1 MAEWKTDTEE
11 VKEVVRRCRD
21 FKESLQEK
29 RCGGFIKDL
38 DSYALKIIVE
48 RRKIEMQLEKAIGEL
63 KAAREKRRGFWG
75 FLGELGRDFGNA
87 VGEIIPPV
95 KLCAELCEKGLN
107 LMEDNI
113 EKWEH
118 NVRLLERMLEIYSNQ
133 AKASVELVNQ
143 ALEGVKKRLHFYTDK
158 HQEFIRRLKQV
169 SDAIDN
175 EYNFP
180 TPGVLME
187 YDFERPTFSYNPK
200 KSVFNERLKDL
211 REDFSASLYADW
223 KDRINAFSHRDRA
236 KASKE
241 REFEKNLEDLMGASS
256 YDENPNDELDRMAS
270 SKEREFEKSL
280 EDLMPS
286 VLSVPSYN
294 ESLTLAKKNCVKNCK
309 KALEGFT
316 EKIKEAPNDSNAVNE
331 AFDNLETELERATD
345 DERLKGL
352 RENFA
357 SLYADLCADL
367 KDKIHHNALSN
378 DELDRMIASIEQE
391 FEKSL
396 EGLTPS
402 FRDKTNALS
411 GDDLE
416 RLASSKEQ
424 EFEKNLEDLMP
435 SVLGVPSYDESF
447 SLAKKHCVKNFKKA
461 LQDFAEKI
469 KEAPNDS
476 NAVNEAF
483 DNLET
488 ELERATESLSQ
499 KIAPILERY
508 ENYKRQALEYRE
520 FLEKEKEGF
529 MVDEQNP
536 YPEEVRFNELRLAEF
551 DSVFSAIVPLEDLN
565 KTACTHHALKAL
577 QAALKDNDL
586 GFDATDLEQIAK
598 GFIPRGYL
606 WHFDANVLGN
616 VALVREELLLG
627 VKHTKGYSLW
637 TEFLQ
642 KQN

>member
-11 VKEVVRRCRD
+11 VKKVVDKCRE
-21 FKESLQEK
+21 FKQTLQK
-29 RCGGFIKDL
+29 DKCGGFIKDL

-48 RRKIEMQLEKAIGEL
+48 RRKIEMQLGKAIGEL
-63 KAAREKRRGFWG
+63 KKAKEERRGFWG
-75 FLGELGRDFGNA
+75 FLGEIGRSFSNA
-87 VGEIIPPV
+87 VGSVIPPF

-133 AKASVELVNQ
+133 AKASAELVNQ
-143 ALEGVKKRLHFYTDK
+143 AWEGIKKRLHFYTDK
-158 HQEFIRRLKQV
+158 HQEFIRRLKQA

-180 TPGVLME
+180 TPGVLLE
-187 YDFERPTFSYNPK
+187 CDFERPAVSYTPK

-211 REDFSASLYADW
+211 RENFSASLYADW
-223 KDRINAFSHRDRA
+223 KNKINAFSHRDRA

-241 REFEKNLEDLMGASS
+241 RELEKNLEDWMGASS
-256 YDENPNDELDRMAS
+256 YDENPNDELDRMIAFR
-270 SKEREFEKSL
+270 EREFEKSL

-286 VLSVPSYN
+286 VLGVPSYN

-316 EKIKEAPNDSNAVNE
+316 EKIKEAPNDSNAINE
-331 AFDNLETELERATD
+331 AFD
-345 DERLKGL
+345 
-352 RENFA
+352 
-357 SLYADLCADL
+357 S
-367 KDKIHHNALSN
+367 
-378 DELDRMIASIEQE
+378 
-391 FEKSL
+391 
-396 EGLTPS
+396 
-402 FRDKTNALS
+402 
-411 GDDLE
+411 
-416 RLASSKEQ
+416 
-424 EFEKNLEDLMP
+424 
-435 SVLGVPSYDESF
+435 
-447 SLAKKHCVKNFKKA
+447 
-461 LQDFAEKI
+461 
-469 KEAPNDS
+469 
-476 NAVNEAF
+476 
-483 DNLET
+483 LET

-499 KIAPILERY
+499 KIDPVLERN
-508 ENYKRQALEYRE
+508 ENYTQKALEYRE
-520 FLEKEKEGF
+520 FLESRKEGF
-529 MVDEQNP
+529 IVDEQNR
-536 YPEEVRFNELRLAEF
+536 YPEEVSFNEWRLAEF
-551 DSVFSAIVPLEDLN
+551 DSVFSAIVPLEDWS
-565 KTACTHHALKAL
+565 KTACAHHALKAL

-586 GFDATDLEQIAK
+586 GFDAAELEQIAK

>member
-11 VKEVVRRCRD
+11 VKKVVGRCRE
-21 FKESLQEK
+21 FKRSLQEE
-29 RCGGFIKDL
+29 RCLGFVKDL

-48 RRKIEMQLEKAIGEL
+48 RRQIEMQLEEAIGKL
-63 KAAREKRRGFWG
+63 KEAKKERSGFWG
-75 FLGELGRDFGNA
+75 FLGEIGRSFGNA
-87 VGEIIPPV
+87 VESVIPPF

-133 AKASVELVNQ
+133 AKASVDLVEG
-143 ALEGVKKRLHFYTDK
+143 AWEGVKKMLHFYTDK
-158 HQEFIRRLKQV
+158 HQEFIRRLKQA

-200 KSVFNERLKDL
+200 KSVFDERLKDL
-211 REDFSASLYADW
+211 RENFASLYADW
-223 KDRINAFSHRDRA
+223 KDKINAFSNKDRA

-241 REFEKNLEDLMGASS
+241 RELENLEDW
-256 YDENPNDELDRMAS
+256 
-270 SKEREFEKSL
+270 
-280 EDLMPS
+280 MPS

-309 KALEGFT
+309 KALESFT

-331 AFDNLETELERATD
+331 AFDRLERELE
-345 DERLKGL
+345 
-352 RENFA
+352 
-357 SLYADLCADL
+357 
-367 KDKIHHNALSN
+367 I
-378 DELDRMIASIEQE
+378 
-391 FEKSL
+391 
-396 EGLTPS
+396 
-402 FRDKTNALS
+402 
-411 GDDLE
+411 
-416 RLASSKEQ
+416 
-424 EFEKNLEDLMP
+424 
-435 SVLGVPSYDESF
+435 
-447 SLAKKHCVKNFKKA
+447 
-461 LQDFAEKI
+461 
-469 KEAPNDS
+469 
-476 NAVNEAF
+476 
-483 DNLET
+483 
-488 ELERATESLSQ
+488 ATENLSQ
-499 KIAPILERY
+499 KIDPILERNEDY
-508 ENYKRQALEYRE
+508 TQKALEYRE
-520 FLEKEKEGF
+520 FLESRKEGF
-529 MVDEQNP
+529 IVDEKNP
-536 YPEEVRFNELRLAEF
+536 YPEEVSFNEWRLAEF

-565 KTACTHHALKAL
+565 KTACAHHALKAL

-586 GFDATDLEQIAK
+586 GFDATELEQIAK

>member
-11 VKEVVRRCRD
+11 VRQIVRKCRD
-21 FKESLQEK
+21 FKRSLQEEK
-29 RCGGFIKDL
+29 CAQFIKNL
-38 DSYALKIIVE
+38 DSYAREILLE
-48 RRKIEMQLEKAIGEL
+48 RRKIEHRLLDAIKEL
-63 KAAREKRRGFWG
+63 KKARKERKGFWG

-87 VGEIIPPV
+87 VGSVIPPV

-118 NVRLLERMLEIYSNQ
+118 NVSLLERMLEIYSTQ
-133 AKASVELVNQ
+133 AKASVDLVNQ
-143 ALEGVKKRLHFYTDK
+143 AWESVKKRLHFYTDK
-158 HQEFIRRLKQV
+158 HQEFIRRLKQA

-211 REDFSASLYADW
+211 REDFSASLYADL
-223 KDRINAFSHRDRA
+223 KDKISTFSHRDRA
-236 KASKE
+236 TTSKEHGLDLMSVDFESLTLAKNRCVKNCKKALQDFAEKIKESPNDLNAMNEAFNRLKTELERVSDDERLKGLRENLASLYADLCADLKDKIHHNALSNDDLDRMIAFRE
-241 REFEKNLEDLMGASS
+241 REFEKSLEDLTLGFR
-256 YDENPNDELDRMAS
+256 DETNALFNDELDRMAS

-286 VLSVPSYN
+286 VLGVPSYD
-294 ESLTLAKKNCVKNCK
+294 ESLTLAKKHCVKNCK

-316 EKIKEAPNDSNAVNE
+316 EKIKEAPNDSNA
-331 AFDNLETELERATD
+331 
-345 DERLKGL
+345 
-352 RENFA
+352 
-357 SLYADLCADL
+357 
-367 KDKIHHNALSN
+367 I
-378 DELDRMIASIEQE
+378 
-391 FEKSL
+391 
-396 EGLTPS
+396 
-402 FRDKTNALS
+402 
-411 GDDLE
+411 
-416 RLASSKEQ
+416 
-424 EFEKNLEDLMP
+424 
-435 SVLGVPSYDESF
+435 
-447 SLAKKHCVKNFKKA
+447 
-461 LQDFAEKI
+461 
-469 KEAPNDS
+469 
-476 NAVNEAF
+476 NEAF

-499 KIAPILERY
+499 KIAPILERN
-508 ENYKRQALEYRE
+508 ENYTQKALEYRE
-520 FLEKEKEGF
+520 FLESRKEGF
-529 MVDEQNP
+529 IVDEKNP
-536 YPEEVRFNELRLAEF
+536 YPEEVRFNEWRLAEF
-551 DSVFSAIVPLEDLN
+551 DSVFSAIVPLEDWS
-565 KTACTHHALKAL
+565 KTACAHHALKAL
-577 QAALKDNDL
+577 QTALKDNDL
-586 GFDATDLEQIAK
+586 GFDATELEQIAK

-627 VKHTKGYSLW
+627 VKHTKGYKLW

>member
-11 VKEVVRRCRD
+11 VKQIVKRCRD
-21 FKESLQEK
+21 FKGSLQEDK
-29 RCGGFIKDL
+29 CGGFIKDL
-38 DSYALKIIVE
+38 DSYALKILVE

-63 KAAREKRRGFWG
+63 KKAKKERRGFWG
-75 FLGELGRDFGNA
+75 SVLDFCGGVCDAVSTIFPPAKLGTEA
-87 VGEIIPPV
+87 
-95 KLCAELCEKGLN
+95 CEKGLN

-118 NVRLLERMLEIYSNQ
+118 NVRLLERMLEIYSTQ

-143 ALEGVKKRLHFYTDK
+143 AWEGVKKRLHFYTDK
-158 HQEFIRRLKQV
+158 HQEFIRRLKQA

-180 TPGVLME
+180 TPGVLLE
-187 YDFERPTFSYNPK
+187 YDFERPTFSYSPK

-211 REDFSASLYADW
+211 REDFSASLYADL
-223 KDRINAFSHRDRA
+223 KDKIHHNALSNEELDRMIA
-236 KASKE
+236 FRE
-241 REFEKNLEDLMGASS
+241 REFEKSLEDLTPSFRDKTNALSNDDLERLASF
-256 YDENPNDELDRMAS
+256 
-270 SKEREFEKSL
+270 KEQEFEKSL

-294 ESLTLAKKNCVKNCK
+294 K
-309 KALEGFT
+309 
-316 EKIKEAPNDSNAVNE
+316 
-331 AFDNLETELERATD
+331 
-345 DERLKGL
+345 
-352 RENFA
+352 
-357 SLYADLCADL
+357 
-367 KDKIHHNALSN
+367 
-378 DELDRMIASIEQE
+378 
-391 FEKSL
+391 
-396 EGLTPS
+396 
-402 FRDKTNALS
+402 
-411 GDDLE
+411 
-416 RLASSKEQ
+416 
-424 EFEKNLEDLMP
+424 
-435 SVLGVPSYDESF
+435 SF
-447 SLAKKHCVKNFKKA
+447 SLAKKHCVKNCKKV
-461 LQDFAEKI
+461 LEGFTEKI
-469 KEAPNDS
+469 KKSPNDL
-476 NAVNEAF
+476 NAMNEAF

-499 KIAPILERY
+499 KIDPVLERNEDY
-508 ENYKRQALEYRE
+508 TQKALEYRE
-520 FLEKEKEGF
+520 FLESRKESF
-529 MVDEQNP
+529 IVDEKNP
-536 YPEEVRFNELRLAEF
+536 YPEEVRFNEWRLAEF

-565 KTACTHHALKAL
+565 KTACAHHALKAL
-577 QAALKDNDL
+577 QAVLKDNDL

>member
-29 RCGGFIKDL
+29 RCGGFIKNL

-48 RRKIEMQLEKAIGEL
+48 RRKIEMQLEKAIGKL
-63 KAAREKRRGFWG
+63 NAARKKRSGFWG
-75 FLGELGRDFGNA
+75 SVVDFCGGVCDAVSTIFPPAKLG
-87 VGEIIPPV
+87 
-95 KLCAELCEKGLN
+95 AEACEKGLN

-118 NVRLLERMLEIYSNQ
+118 NVRLLERMLEIYSTQ
-133 AKASVELVNQ
+133 AKASVDLVNQ
-143 ALEGVKKRLHFYTDK
+143 AWEGVKKRLHSYTDK
-158 HQEFIRRLKQV
+158 HQEFIKRLKQA

-180 TPGVLME
+180 TPGVLLE
-187 YDFERPTFSYNPK
+187 YDFESPTIVYTPK
-200 KSVFNERLKDL
+200 KSVFDEHLKDL
-211 REDFSASLYADW
+211 REDFSFSLYADL
-223 KDRINAFSHRDRA
+223 KDKISAFSHRDRA

-241 REFEKNLEDLMGASS
+241 HGLDLMSVDFESFSLAKNRCVKNMKEALQGFTKKIKESPNDLNAMNEAFNRLKTELERVSDDERLKGLRENLASLYADLCADLKDKIHHNALSNDDLDRMIAFREREFEKNLEDLTPSFKDKTNALS
-256 YDENPNDELDRMAS
+256 NDDLERMAS
-270 SKEREFEKSL
+270 SKEREFERSL

-331 AFDNLETELERATD
+331 AFD
-345 DERLKGL
+345 
-352 RENFA
+352 
-357 SLYADLCADL
+357 S
-367 KDKIHHNALSN
+367 
-378 DELDRMIASIEQE
+378 
-391 FEKSL
+391 
-396 EGLTPS
+396 
-402 FRDKTNALS
+402 
-411 GDDLE
+411 
-416 RLASSKEQ
+416 
-424 EFEKNLEDLMP
+424 
-435 SVLGVPSYDESF
+435 
-447 SLAKKHCVKNFKKA
+447 
-461 LQDFAEKI
+461 
-469 KEAPNDS
+469 
-476 NAVNEAF
+476 
-483 DNLET
+483 LET

-499 KIAPILERY
+499 KIAPILEQY
-508 ENYKRQALEYRE
+508 ENYKRQALGYGE

-536 YPEEVRFNELRLAEF
+536 YLEEVRFNGLRLAEF
-551 DSVFSAIVPLEDLN
+551 DSVFSAIVPLEYFN
-565 KTACTHHALKAL
+565 KTACAHHTLKAL
-577 QAALKDNDL
+577 QTALKDNGL
-586 GFDATDLEQIAK
+586 GFDATELEQIAK

-627 VKHTKGYSLW
+627 VKHTKGYKLW
-637 TEFLQ
+637 EKFLQ
-642 KQN
+642 TQN

>member
-11 VKEVVRRCRD
+11 VKKVVEKCRE
-21 FKESLQEK
+21 FKRSLQEE
-29 RCGGFIKDL
+29 RCLGFIKDL
-38 DSYALKIIVE
+38 DSYAQKIIVE

-63 KAAREKRRGFWG
+63 KKARKERSGFWG
-75 FLGELGRDFGNA
+75 VLGEIGRSFCNA
-87 VGEIIPPV
+87 VGSVIPPV

-118 NVRLLERMLEIYSNQ
+118 NVRLLKQMLEIYSTQ
-133 AKASVELVNQ
+133 AKASVELV
-143 ALEGVKKRLHFYTDK
+143 EGAWESVKKSLNFYTDK
-158 HQEFIRRLKQV
+158 HQEFIRRLKQA

-175 EYNFP
+175 EYNFS
-180 TPGVLME
+180 TPGVLKE
-187 YDFERPTFSYNPK
+187 YDFERPTFSYSPK
-200 KSVFNERLKDL
+200 KSVFDERLKDL
-211 REDFSASLYADW
+211 RENFSASLYADW
-223 KDRINAFSHRDRA
+223 KDKISAFSHRDRA
-236 KASKE
+236 TTSKE
-241 REFEKNLEDLMGASS
+241 Q
-256 YDENPNDELDRMAS
+256 
-270 SKEREFEKSL
+270 EFEKSL

-286 VLSVPSYN
+286 SLGVPSYN
-294 ESLTLAKKNCVKNCK
+294 ESLTLAKNRCVKNC
-309 KALEGFT
+309 
-316 EKIKEAPNDSNAVNE
+316 
-331 AFDNLETELERATD
+331 
-345 DERLKGL
+345 
-352 RENFA
+352 
-357 SLYADLCADL
+357 
-367 KDKIHHNALSN
+367 
-378 DELDRMIASIEQE
+378 
-391 FEKSL
+391 
-396 EGLTPS
+396 
-402 FRDKTNALS
+402 
-411 GDDLE
+411 
-416 RLASSKEQ
+416 
-424 EFEKNLEDLMP
+424 
-435 SVLGVPSYDESF
+435 
-447 SLAKKHCVKNFKKA
+447 KKA

-469 KEAPNDS
+469 KESPNDL
-476 NAVNEAF
+476 NAINEAF

-529 MVDEQNP
+529 MVDEKNP
-536 YPEEVRFNELRLAEF
+536 YPEEVRFNEWRLAEF

-565 KTACTHHALKAL
+565 KTACAHHALKAL
-577 QAALKDNDL
+577 EAALKNRDL